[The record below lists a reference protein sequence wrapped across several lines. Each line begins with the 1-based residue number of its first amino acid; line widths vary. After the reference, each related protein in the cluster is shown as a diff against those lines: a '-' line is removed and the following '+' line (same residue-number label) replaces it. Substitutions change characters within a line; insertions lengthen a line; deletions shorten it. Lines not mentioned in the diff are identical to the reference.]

1 MVIEVLKNKLRV
13 LFIII
18 FGTLS
23 FPIGTSDIDVL
34 LRRPEMPEIVY
45 KCPFDFALGDAAA
58 TRIRVLLSFYH
69 GQQVSLN

>member
-45 KCPFDFALGDAAA
+45 RCTFDFALGDAAA